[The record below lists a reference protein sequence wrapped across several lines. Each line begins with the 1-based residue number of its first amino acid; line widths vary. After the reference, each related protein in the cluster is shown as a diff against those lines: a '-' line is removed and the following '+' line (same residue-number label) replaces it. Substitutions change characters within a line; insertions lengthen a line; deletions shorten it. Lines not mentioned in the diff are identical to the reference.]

1 MISYKIMNM
10 KNAEKFFQKPCN
22 LKKLVG
28 GVETKKKDL
37 NLFFYKYKNMKRLI
51 LKI

>member
-1 MISYKIMNM
+1 MQFEKII
-10 KNAEKFFQKPCN
+10 
-22 LKKLVG
+22 G

-51 LKI
+51 LKIWKFENIKIEIDISWK